1 VLTTS
6 LAQLAGVVRLLDGH
20 LAANKAQLA
29 ALVGSWMPELLTEF
43 GVGPVAAAQLLVSWS
58 HPERCRS
65 AAAFAMLAGTT
76 PLQAAPTPA
85 PNPNRR
91 CRVAGPVDGDQPRET
106 AALRTGRF
114 PLDEPLEN
122 TARLAAQR
130 TVTAVRSPE
139 RTLSDTTLR
148 TTQTAQALGLHP
160 TTEPAVADLDLGAWA
175 GTPLGDLPGDQLAA
189 WTTDPSATPHGGE
202 SVRDLLDRVG
212 AWLRTA
218 AVLPG
223 RTVVVT
229 HPAVVRAVLLTALQA
244 LPESFWRIDV
254 PPLPSTS
261 LHARGDRWTL
271 RHACLTL

>member
-1 VLTTS
+1 MTVI
-6 LAQLAGVVRLLDGH
+6 
-20 LAANKAQLA
+20 
-29 ALVGSWMPELLTEF
+29 
-43 GVGPVAAAQLLVSWS
+43 S
-58 HPERCRS
+58 HG
-65 AAAFAMLAGTT
+65 M
-76 PLQAAPTPA
+76 
-85 PNPNRR
+85 
-91 CRVAGPVDGDQPRET
+91 T

-254 PPLPSTS
+254 PPLSSTS